1 MEDSDDELSNR
12 WSGGT
17 GRAGGTPTCV
27 HSRCAFM
34 DFLKIP
40 CQENIL
46 FLQISHLE
54 SVLTRKFYFES
65 ENEKH
70 TTVWKELE
78 EQAVLVGSPPK
89 LKFVF

>member
-1 MEDSDDELSNR
+1 MIVCQNIGLEEPAEVVGRQRFVHFRWIFIDSLLISFTR
-12 WSGGT
+12 
-17 GRAGGTPTCV
+17 
-27 HSRCAFM
+27 
-34 DFLKIP
+34 KIR
-40 CQENIL
+40 L
-46 FLQISHLE
+46 LQISDLE
-54 SVLTRKFYFES
+54 NVLTRKFYFES